1 VRKKKK
7 KLVTWMPWD
16 HWSQEH
22 ISFQLFLVSQKRK
35 KSRREV
41 RIFSISTK
49 KKEKEKLTFNKFAHR
64 AS

>member
-1 VRKKKK
+1 
-7 KLVTWMPWD
+7 MPWD